1 MRKKLT
7 SLSLLA
13 FLGLSTAVFAQ
24 TKGTVNDANGFPEAD
39 IEVSVKGTDKVA
51 YTDENGNFD
60 IDAKVGDVLLING
73 TEYIVTNA
81 NLGVLKPKKTDT
93 VDLEETVVTAFGV
106 QKKETV
112 VGSIGTIKSEDIE
125 NRPISNVAKVLDGSV
140 SGVQVSTGSGQPGS
154 GLSVQIRGVSS
165 YTLSSTPLYIVDG
178 AVYTGSLQDLNPNDI
193 ESLTVLKD
201 AASTSLYGSSAANG
215 VVMITSKKGKKGK
228 GAFRFSSNT
237 GVVSRAIPEYSRIGA
252 GDYYVTAWEAMRNG
266 VLGTTNSATKLPYT
280 LAEANAYANSSLIK
294 DNLKNNIYG
303 VANDKVV
310 VDGKLTDAAM
320 LYNDFDWQD
329 YISRIGTFQKYDVD
343 YSGAT
348 DNTSYYA
355 GFGYSK
361 ETGYVIKSDF
371 ERYTAK
377 TSIDSQVTDW
387 LKLGTN
393 LSGSLVKSTLAD
405 DGGGSSYINPFWFT
419 RAMGPIY
426 SPFLYD
432 ANGKR
437 VYDSY
442 GNPLYDGND
451 SRGRGASASSG
462 RNVLQETLLN
472 NNRQDTNAINS
483 RFFAEF
489 KIIQGLTFTT
499 NLTYDV
505 RNYTYKEY
513 GNKVIGDAAGT
524 ASLKL
529 TTYKY
534 TGVTWN
540 QLLNYK
546 KSVGLHNFD
555 VILGHESFDR
565 KVDYGY
571 LRKIG
576 ETVSGIYEMSNFLT
590 PTSSSGYNYVIR
602 KEGYFA
608 RLNYDFS
615 NKYLLSGSIRIDKS
629 SRFSDQNYQG
639 TFWSAAAGWNIHKEA
654 FLAGSSVVNELKLR
668 ASYGQVGNDGGI
680 GAEPGYQV
688 DLDLYSLGYNNGG
701 ESGVYLGQV
710 GNPNLTWES
719 KNSWDFGL
727 DFSLFKRRVS
737 GSIEYYLQD
746 INDMIFAEP
755 VPNSAGV
762 PGNSIYRNIGKMR
775 NSGLEFSL
783 NLGIVR
789 NDKFSWD
796 LGLIAAHNK
805 NEMIKMPKGKDDAII
820 NGTKRIAEGRSLYEF
835 WLRQWYGVDPTDGA
849 GLFIQDPDKA
859 SDGNSRTVNG
869 VLMTTNHNNALYAYS
884 GTSNPDIYGSITNTF
899 KFGNFDLSVMLNYQ
913 LGGKTYD
920 GNYASLMN
928 SYAQGQSQHVDILN
942 AWKKPGDITSVPILS
957 SANASAVGAAST
969 RWLVKSDYLN
979 IRNAQIGYNFDRKVL
994 DTVGLKNFRVYLA
1007 GENLYAW
1014 TAKKGFE
1021 PTQSFNGTTSYR
1033 YTPSRTV
1040 SLGVNVSF

>member
-13 FLGLSTAVFAQ
+13 FLGLSAIAFGQV
-24 TKGTVNDANGFPEAD
+24 KGTVNDVNGFASAD
-39 IEVSVKGTDKVA
+39 AEVTVKGTSKVA

-60 IDAKVGDVLLING
+60 IDAKIGDTLIIDG
-73 TEYIVTNA
+73 KEYIVSKND
-81 NLGVLKPKKTDT
+81 LGVLKPSKSDI
-93 VDLEETVVTAFGV
+93 VDLDETIVTAFGI
-106 QKKETV
+106 QKRETV
-112 VGSIGTIKSEDIE
+112 VGAVGTIKAEDIE
-125 NRPISNVAKVLDGSV
+125 NRPISNVAKVLDGTV
-140 SGVQVSTGSGQPGS
+140 AGVQVSTGSGQPGS
-154 GLSVQIRGVSS
+154 GLNVQIRGVSS
-165 YTLSSTPLYIVDG
+165 YSLSSTPLYVVDG
-178 AVYTGSLQDLNPNDI
+178 AIFTGSLQDLNPNDI

-201 AASTSLYGSSAANG
+201 AASTSLYGSSASNG

-228 GAFRFSSNT
+228 PAFRFSSNT
-237 GVVSRAIPEYSRIGA
+237 GVVTRAIPEYSRIGA
-252 GDYYVTAWEAMRNG
+252 GDYYVSAWESMRNG
-266 VLGTTNSATKLPYT
+266 YLATTANAT
-280 LAEANAYANSSLIK
+280 LAQANAYASGALIK

-310 VDGKLTDAAM
+310 VDGVLTSSPM
-320 LYNDFDWQD
+320 LYNDFNWQD
-329 YISRIGTFQKYDVD
+329 YIKRVGTFQKYDVD
-343 YSGAT
+343 YSGAS

-377 TSIDSQVTDW
+377 ANIDTQVTDW

-393 LSGSLVKSTLAD
+393 LSGTLIKSTLAD
-405 DGGGSSYINPFWFT
+405 DSGGSSYINPFWFS

-432 ANGKR
+432 AKGQR
-437 VYDSY
+437 VYDLE
-442 GNPLYDGND
+442 GNPVYDGN
-451 SRGRGASASSG
+451 STRGRGASASAG

-472 NNRQDTNAINS
+472 NNKQDTNSINS

-489 KIIQGLTFTT
+489 KIIKGLTFTT
-499 NLTYDV
+499 SLSYDV
-505 RNYTYKEY
+505 RNYSFKEY
-513 GNKVIGDAAGT
+513 GNKVIGDASGT
-524 ASLKL
+524 AALGL

-534 TGVTWN
+534 TGITWDKI
-540 QLLNYK
+540 LNYK
-546 KSVGLHNFD
+546 KSIGSHNFD
-555 VILGHESFDR
+555 AILGHQSFDR
-565 KVDYGY
+565 TVDYGY

-608 RLNYDFS
+608 RLNYDFA
-615 NKYLLSGSIRIDKS
+615 NKYLLSASLRIDKS

-639 TFWSAAAGWNIHKEA
+639 TFWSVGAGWNIHKEA
-654 FLAGSSVVNELKLR
+654 FLANSQFVNELKLR
-668 ASYGQVGNDGGI
+668 GSYGQVGNDGGI

-719 KNSWDFGL
+719 KNSFDVGV
-727 DFSLFKRRVS
+727 DFSLLKRRIS

-746 INDMIFAEP
+746 ISDMIFAEP

-775 NSGLEFSL
+775 NNGLELSL
-783 NLGIVR
+783 NIGIVR

-796 LGLIAAHNK
+796 LGLVAASNK

-820 NGTKRIAEGRSLYEF
+820 SGTKRIAEGRSLYDF
-835 WLRQWYGVDPTDGA
+835 WLRQWYGVDPADGA
-849 GLFIQDPDKA
+849 GLFIQDPTKG

-884 GTSNPDIYGSITNTF
+884 GSSIPDVFGSISNTF
-899 KFGNFDLSVMLNYQ
+899 KYGNFDLNVMLNYQ

-920 GNYASLMN
+920 SNYASLMN
-928 SYAQGQSQHVDILN
+928 GYAQGQSQHVDMLG
-942 AWKKPGDITSVPILS
+942 AWKKAGDITNVPILS
-957 SANASAVGAAST
+957 TSNYTSVGAQSS
-969 RWLVKSDYLN
+969 RFLVKSDYLS
-979 IRNAQIGYNFDRKVL
+979 IKSAQIGYNFDKKLL
-994 DTVGLKNFRVYLA
+994 DTVGLRNFRVYVA

-1014 TAKKGFE
+1014 TAKKGLE
-1021 PTQSFNGTTSYR
+1021 PSQSFSGTTTYR

>member
-13 FLGLSTAVFAQ
+13 FLGLSAIAFGQV
-24 TKGTVNDANGFPEAD
+24 KGTVNDVNGFASAD
-39 IEVSVKGTDKVA
+39 AEVTVKGTSKVA

-60 IDAKVGDVLLING
+60 IDAKIGDTLIIDG
-73 TEYIVTNA
+73 KEYIVSKND
-81 NLGVLKPKKTDT
+81 LGVLKPDKSEI
-93 VDLEETVVTAFGV
+93 VDLGETVVTAFGV

-112 VGSIGTIKSEDIE
+112 VGAVGTIKAEDIE
-125 NRPISNVAKVLDGSV
+125 NRPISNVAKVLDGTV

-165 YTLSSTPLYIVDG
+165 YSLSSTPLYVVDG
-178 AVYTGSLQDLNPNDI
+178 AVFTGSLQDLNPNDI

-201 AASTSLYGSSAANG
+201 AASTSLYGSSASNG

-228 GAFRFSSNT
+228 PAFRFSSNT
-237 GVVSRAIPEYSRIGA
+237 GVVTRAIPEYSRIGA

-266 VLGTTNSATKLPYT
+266 YLATTANAT
-280 LAEANAYANSSLIK
+280 LAQANAYASGALIK

-310 VDGKLTDAAM
+310 VDGVLTNSPM
-320 LYNDFDWQD
+320 LYNDFNWQD
-329 YISRIGTFQKYDVD
+329 YIKRVGTFQKYDVD
-343 YSGAT
+343 YSGAS

-377 TSIDSQVTDW
+377 ANIDTQVTDW

-393 LSGSLVKSTLAD
+393 LSGTLVKSTLAD
-405 DGGGSSYINPFWFT
+405 DSGGSSYINPFWFS

-432 ANGKR
+432 AKGQR
-437 VYDSY
+437 VYDSE
-442 GNPLYDGND
+442 GNPVYDGN
-451 SRGRGASASSG
+451 STRGRGASASAG

-472 NNRQDTNAINS
+472 NNKQDTNAINS

-499 NLTYDV
+499 SLSYDV
-505 RNYTYKEY
+505 RNYSFKEY
-513 GNKVIGDAAGT
+513 GNKVIGDASGT
-524 ASLKL
+524 AALTL

-534 TGVTWN
+534 TGITWDKI
-540 QLLNYK
+540 LNYK
-546 KSVGLHNFD
+546 KSIGSHNFD
-555 VILGHESFDR
+555 AILGHQSFDR
-565 KVDYGY
+565 TVDYGY

-590 PTSSSGYNYVIR
+590 PTSSLGYNYVIR

-608 RLNYDFS
+608 RLNYDFA
-615 NKYLLSGSIRIDKS
+615 NKYLLSASLRIDKS

-639 TFWSAAAGWNIHKEA
+639 TFWSVGAGWNIHKEA
-654 FLAGSSVVNELKLR
+654 FLANSQFVNELKLR
-668 ASYGQVGNDGGI
+668 GSYGQVGNDGGI

-719 KNSWDFGL
+719 KNSFDIGV
-727 DFSLFKRRVS
+727 DFSLLKRRIS

-746 INDMIFAEP
+746 ISDMIFAEP

-775 NSGLEFSL
+775 NNGLELSL
-783 NLGIVR
+783 NIGIVR

-796 LGLIAAHNK
+796 LGLVAASNK

-820 NGTKRIAEGRSLYEF
+820 SGTKRIAEGRSLYDF
-835 WLRQWYGVDPTDGA
+835 WLRQWYGVDPADGA
-849 GLFIQDPDKA
+849 GLFIQDPTKG

-884 GTSNPDIYGSITNTF
+884 GSSIPDVFGSISNTF
-899 KFGNFDLSVMLNYQ
+899 KYGNFDLNVMLNYQ

-920 GNYASLMN
+920 SNYASLMN
-928 SYAQGQSQHVDILN
+928 GYAQGQSQHVDMLG
-942 AWKKPGDITSVPILS
+942 AWKKAGDITNVPILS
-957 SANASAVGAAST
+957 TSNYTSVGAQSS
-969 RWLVKSDYLN
+969 RFLVKSDYLS
-979 IRNAQIGYNFDRKVL
+979 IKSAQIGYNFDKKLL
-994 DTVGLKNFRVYLA
+994 DTVGLRNFRVYVA

-1014 TAKKGFE
+1014 TAKKGLE
-1021 PTQSFNGTTSYR
+1021 PSQSFSGTTTYR

>member
-13 FLGLSTAVFAQ
+13 FLGLSAIAFGQV
-24 TKGTVNDANGFPEAD
+24 KGTVNDVNGFARAD
-39 IEVSVKGTDKVA
+39 VEVTVKGTSKVA

-60 IDAKVGDVLLING
+60 IDAKIGDTLIIDG
-73 TEYIVTNA
+73 KEYIVSKND
-81 NLGVLKPKKTDT
+81 LGVLKPGKSDI
-93 VDLEETVVTAFGV
+93 VDLDETIVTAFGV
-106 QKKETV
+106 QKRETV
-112 VGSIGTIKSEDIE
+112 VGAVGTIKAGDIE
-125 NRPISNVAKVLDGSV
+125 NRPISNVAKVLDGTV
-140 SGVQVSTGSGQPGS
+140 AGVQVSTGSGQPGS
-154 GLSVQIRGVSS
+154 GLNVQIRGVSS
-165 YTLSSTPLYIVDG
+165 YSLSSTPLYVVDG
-178 AVYTGSLQDLNPNDI
+178 AIFTGSLQDLNPNDI

-201 AASTSLYGSSAANG
+201 AASTSLYGSSASNG

-228 GAFRFSSNT
+228 PAFRFSSNT
-237 GVVSRAIPEYSRIGA
+237 GVVTRAIPEYSRVGA
-252 GDYYVTAWEAMRNG
+252 GDYYVSAWESMRNG
-266 VLGTTNSATKLPYT
+266 YLATTANAT
-280 LAEANAYANSSLIK
+280 LAQANAYASGALIK

-310 VDGKLTDAAM
+310 VDGVLTSSPM
-320 LYNDFDWQD
+320 LYNDFNWQD
-329 YISRIGTFQKYDVD
+329 YIKRVGTFQKYDVD
-343 YSGAT
+343 YSGAS

-377 TSIDSQVTDW
+377 ANIDTQVTDW

-393 LSGSLVKSTLAD
+393 LSGTLIKSTLAD
-405 DGGGSSYINPFWFT
+405 DSGGSSYINPFWFS

-432 ANGKR
+432 AKGQR
-437 VYDSY
+437 VYDLE
-442 GNPLYDGND
+442 GNPVYDGN
-451 SRGRGASASSG
+451 STRGRGASASAG

-472 NNRQDTNAINS
+472 NNKQDTNSINS

-489 KIIQGLTFTT
+489 KIIKGLTFTT
-499 NLTYDV
+499 SLSYDV
-505 RNYTYKEY
+505 RNYSFKEY
-513 GNKVIGDAAGT
+513 GNKVIGDASGT
-524 ASLKL
+524 AALGL

-534 TGVTWN
+534 TGITWDKI
-540 QLLNYK
+540 LNYK
-546 KSVGLHNFD
+546 KSIGSHNFD
-555 VILGHESFDR
+555 AILGHQSFDR
-565 KVDYGY
+565 TVDYGY

-608 RLNYDFS
+608 RLNYDFA
-615 NKYLLSGSIRIDKS
+615 NKYLLSASLRIDKS

-639 TFWSAAAGWNIHKEA
+639 TFWSVGAGWNIHKEA
-654 FLAGSSVVNELKLR
+654 FLANSQFVNELKLR
-668 ASYGQVGNDGGI
+668 GSYGQVGNDGGI

-719 KNSWDFGL
+719 KNSFDVGV
-727 DFSLFKRRVS
+727 DFSLLKRRIS

-746 INDMIFAEP
+746 ISDMIFAEP

-775 NSGLEFSL
+775 NNGLELSL
-783 NLGIVR
+783 NIGIVR

-796 LGLIAAHNK
+796 LGLVAASNK

-820 NGTKRIAEGRSLYEF
+820 SGTKRIAEGRSLYDF
-835 WLRQWYGVDPTDGA
+835 WLRQWYGVDPADGA
-849 GLFIQDPDKA
+849 GLFIQDPTKG

-884 GTSNPDIYGSITNTF
+884 GSSIPDVFGSISNTF
-899 KFGNFDLSVMLNYQ
+899 KYGNFDLNVMLNYQ

-920 GNYASLMN
+920 SNYASLMN
-928 SYAQGQSQHVDILN
+928 GYAQGQSQHVDMLG
-942 AWKKPGDITSVPILS
+942 AWKKAGDITNVPILS
-957 SANASAVGAAST
+957 TSNYTSVGAQSS
-969 RWLVKSDYLN
+969 RFLVKSDYLS
-979 IRNAQIGYNFDRKVL
+979 IKSAQIGYNFDKKLL
-994 DTVGLKNFRVYLA
+994 DTVGLRNFRVYVA

-1014 TAKKGFE
+1014 TAKKGLE
-1021 PTQSFNGTTSYR
+1021 PSQSFSGTTTYR

>member
-1 MRKKLT
+1 MRKKMT

-215 VVMITSKKGKKGK
+215 VVMITTKKGKKGK
-228 GAFRFSSNT
+228 GSFRFSSNT
-237 GVVSRAIPEYSRIGA
+237 GVVTRATPEYSRVGA
-252 GDYYVTAWEAMRNG
+252 GDYYVATWESMRNG
-266 VLGTTNSATKLPYT
+266 YLASNSSAT
-280 LAEANAYANSSLIK
+280 LAQANAYASTNLITN
-294 DNLKNNIYG
+294 NLKNNIYG
-303 VANDKVV
+303 VANDQVV
-310 VDGKLTDAAM
+310 VDGQLTNAEM

-329 YISRIGTFQKYDVD
+329 YITRTGTYEKYDID
-343 YSGAT
+343 YSGGDEKT
-348 DNTSYYA
+348 TYFA
-355 GFGYSK
+355 GFGYNK

-371 ERYTAK
+371 ERYSARANVDT
-377 TSIDSQVTDW
+377 QVTDW

-405 DGGGSSYINPFWFT
+405 DGGGSSYINPFYFT

-432 ANGKR
+432 ANGQR
-437 VYDSY
+437 VYDGE
-442 GNPLYDGND
+442 GNPVYDGNQ
-451 SRGRGASASSG
+451 SRGRGASASAG

-472 NNRQDTNAINS
+472 NNQQNTNAINS
-483 RFFAEF
+483 RFFAEM
-489 KIIQGLTFTT
+489 KLLPGLTFTT

-524 ASLKL
+524 ASLGL

-590 PTSSSGYNYVIR
+590 TTSSSGYNYVIR

-629 SRFSDQNYQG
+629 SRFSDENNQG

-710 GNPNLTWES
+710 GNPDLTWES
-719 KNSWDFGL
+719 KNTWDFGL

-775 NSGLEFSL
+775 NSGLELSL

-796 LGLIAAHNK
+796 LGLIAAHNE

-820 NGTKRIAEGRSLYEF
+820 TGTKRIAEGHSLYDF

-849 GLFIQDPDKA
+849 ALYVQDPTKA
-859 SDGNSRTVNG
+859 DDSNTRTVNG
-869 VLMTTNHNNALYAYS
+869 TKVTTNHNNALYDYS
-884 GTSNPDIYGSITNTF
+884 GSSLPDVYGSITNNF
-899 KFGNFDLSVMLNYQ
+899 RVGNFDASIMLNYQ

-920 GNYASLMN
+920 SNYALLMS
-928 SYAQGQSQHVDILN
+928 SYPQGQAISTDMSS
-942 AWKKPGDITSVPILS
+942 AWKNPGDVTNVPIMS
-957 SANASAVGAAST
+957 TANTTNASAAST
-969 RWLVKSDYLN
+969 RWLVSSDYLT
-979 IRNAQIGYNFDRKVL
+979 IRTVQLGYNFDKRAIEGI
-994 DTVGLKNFRVYLA
+994 GLSNLRVYVS
-1007 GENLYAW
+1007 GENLYSW
-1014 TAKKGFE
+1014 TARQGLE
-1021 PTQSFNGTTSYR
+1021 PAQSFDGTTSYR

>member
-13 FLGLSTAVFAQ
+13 FLGLSAIAFGQV
-24 TKGTVNDANGFPEAD
+24 KGTVNDVNGFANAD
-39 IEVSVKGTDKVA
+39 AEVTVKGTSKVA

-60 IDAKVGDVLLING
+60 IDAKIGDTLIIDG
-73 TEYIVTNA
+73 KEYIVSKND
-81 NLGVLKPKKTDT
+81 LGVLKPSKSDI
-93 VDLEETVVTAFGV
+93 VDLDETIVTAFGI
-106 QKKETV
+106 QKRETV
-112 VGSIGTIKSEDIE
+112 VGAVGTIKAGDIE
-125 NRPISNVAKVLDGSV
+125 NRPISNVAKVLDGTV
-140 SGVQVSTGSGQPGS
+140 AGVQVSTGSGQPGS
-154 GLSVQIRGVSS
+154 GLNVQIRGVSS
-165 YTLSSTPLYIVDG
+165 YSLSSTPLYVVDG
-178 AVYTGSLQDLNPNDI
+178 AIFTGSLQDLNPNDI

-201 AASTSLYGSSAANG
+201 AASTSLYGSSASNG

-228 GAFRFSSNT
+228 PAFRFSSNT
-237 GVVSRAIPEYSRIGA
+237 GVVTRAIPEYSRIGA
-252 GDYYVTAWEAMRNG
+252 GDYYVSAWESMRNG
-266 VLGTTNSATKLPYT
+266 YLATTANAT
-280 LAEANAYANSSLIK
+280 LAQANAYASGALIK

-310 VDGKLTDAAM
+310 VDGVLTSSPM
-320 LYNDFDWQD
+320 LYNDFNWQD
-329 YISRIGTFQKYDVD
+329 YIKRVGTFQKYDVD
-343 YSGAT
+343 YSGAS

-377 TSIDSQVTDW
+377 ANIDTQVTDW

-393 LSGSLVKSTLAD
+393 LSGTLIKSTLAD
-405 DGGGSSYINPFWFT
+405 DSGGSSYINPFWFS

-432 ANGKR
+432 AKGQR
-437 VYDSY
+437 VYDLE
-442 GNPLYDGND
+442 GNPVYDGN
-451 SRGRGASASSG
+451 STRGRGASASAG

-472 NNRQDTNAINS
+472 NNKQDTNAINS

-499 NLTYDV
+499 SLSYDV
-505 RNYTYKEY
+505 RNYSFKEY
-513 GNKVIGDAAGT
+513 GNKVIGDASGT
-524 ASLKL
+524 AALGL

-534 TGVTWN
+534 TGITWDKI
-540 QLLNYK
+540 LNYK
-546 KSVGLHNFD
+546 KSIGSHNFD
-555 VILGHESFDR
+555 AILGHQSFDR
-565 KVDYGY
+565 TVDYGY

-608 RLNYDFS
+608 RLNYDFA
-615 NKYLLSGSIRIDKS
+615 NKYLLSASLRIDKS

-639 TFWSAAAGWNIHKEA
+639 TFWSVGAGWNIHKEA
-654 FLAGSSVVNELKLR
+654 FLANSQFVNELKLR
-668 ASYGQVGNDGGI
+668 GSYGQVGNDGGI

-719 KNSWDFGL
+719 KNSFDVGV
-727 DFSLFKRRVS
+727 DFSLLKRRIS

-746 INDMIFAEP
+746 ISDMIFAEP

-775 NSGLEFSL
+775 NNGLELSL
-783 NLGIVR
+783 NIGIVR

-796 LGLIAAHNK
+796 LGLVAASNK

-820 NGTKRIAEGRSLYEF
+820 SGTKRIAEGRSLYDF
-835 WLRQWYGVDPTDGA
+835 WLRQWYGVDPADGA
-849 GLFIQDPDKA
+849 GLFIQDPTKG

-884 GTSNPDIYGSITNTF
+884 GSSIPDVFGSISNTF
-899 KFGNFDLSVMLNYQ
+899 KYGNFDLNVMLNYQ

-920 GNYASLMN
+920 SNYASLMN
-928 SYAQGQSQHVDILN
+928 GYAQGQSQHVDMLG
-942 AWKKPGDITSVPILS
+942 AWKKAGDITNVPILS
-957 SANASAVGAAST
+957 TSNYTSVGAQSS
-969 RWLVKSDYLN
+969 RFLVKSDYLS
-979 IRNAQIGYNFDRKVL
+979 IKSAQIGYNFDKKLL
-994 DTVGLKNFRVYLA
+994 DTVGLRNFRVYVA

-1014 TAKKGFE
+1014 TAKKGLE
-1021 PTQSFNGTTSYR
+1021 PSQSFSGTTTYR